1 MIQNTQRR
9 IVNLWYIISI
19 FCVLSVFLPSF
30 LGIDGMEGG
39 FAISFVAGFMVIVGI
54 IIILVYRSRAKQ
66 LDNILSG
73 EGRIALWQY
82 TAAEWMRFAAADF
95 EDEKKIKRNLF
106 IMVTVISIVIGVI
119 LVIVTQDPL
128 ILFII
133 AGIIAIVA
141 IPAFWAP
148 RYRFKKLQHS
158 EAEALIAE
166 NGVIV
171 GKMFHLWVKL
181 GARLDKVV
189 IDMESDPKLI
199 EFTYSIPTR
208 NGRQEEIARV
218 PVPYGKIDDAMQI
231 VEHFNCWI

>member
-9 IVNLWYIISI
+9 IVNLWYIISLI
-19 FCVLSVFLPSF
+19 FLLGVFLPSL

-54 IIILVYRSRAKQ
+54 IVILVYRSRAKQ

-73 EGRIALWQY
+73 EGRVALWHY
-82 TAAEWMRFAAADF
+82 TAEEWMRFAAADF
-95 EDEKKIKRNLF
+95 EDEKKIKKKLF
-106 IMVTVISIVIGVI
+106 ILVAVISIVIGVI

-128 ILFII
+128 MIFII

-158 EAEALIAE
+158 DAEVLIAE

-171 GKMFHLWVKL
+171 GKMFHLWVRM

-189 IDMESDPKLI
+189 IDMETDPKLI

-218 PVPYGKIDDAMQI
+218 PVPYGKIDDAMHI
-231 VEHFNCWI
+231 VEHFNNRI

>member
-1 MIQNTQRR
+1 
-9 IVNLWYIISI
+9 
-19 FCVLSVFLPSF
+19 
-30 LGIDGMEGG
+30 MEGG

-82 TAAEWMRFAAADF
+82 SAEEWMRFAAADF

-128 ILFII
+128 MIFII

-148 RYRFKKLQHS
+148 RYRFNKLQHS

-231 VEHFNCWI
+231 VEHFNSRI